1 MTTIRRFCCNDL
13 LRFASVN
20 LDHLTETFNMSFY
33 MTYLARWPD
42 YFHVA
47 EGPGKRIMGYIM
59 GKVEGQGESW
69 HGHVTAVTVA
79 PEYRRQQL
87 AKKLMNLL
95 EDISDKIDKAYFVD
109 LFVRASNTPAI
120 KMYEKLGYV
129 IYRRVLRYYS
139 GEEDGLD
146 MRKALSRDIEKKS
159 IIPLKRPV
167 TPDELD
173 SALHICKAQIRFLW
187 LPFKRAYQG
196 QALCGGSSVF
206 ITGRCQW
213 TKVTYPKREIG
224 FCGRNSG
231 NNGGGPRKR
240 FAISYCSRGDGSRLT
255 CMFAAWTAKK
265 QARSEAHGAL
275 V

>member
-1 MTTIRRFCCNDL
+1 ML
-13 LRFASVN
+13 
-20 LDHLTETFNMSFY
+20 
-33 MTYLARWPD
+33 P
-42 YFHVA
+42 
-47 EGPGKRIMGYIM
+47 
-59 GKVEGQGESW
+59 
-69 HGHVTAVTVA
+69 
-79 PEYRRQQL
+79 
-87 AKKLMNLL
+87 
-95 EDISDKIDKAYFVD
+95 
-109 LFVRASNTPAI
+109 
-120 KMYEKLGYV
+120 KLGYV

-167 TPDELD
+167 TPDELED
-173 SALHICKAQIRFLW
+173 WTSESFRYVKDEIQEQIIRNKWFGVL
-187 LPFKRAYQG
+187 
-196 QALCGGSSVF
+196 
-206 ITGRCQW
+206 